1 MTSNSADRILQE
13 AYAAHQSSQPELA
26 ERLYKKL
33 LRLAPRDSD
42 GRNLLGLLYIEL
54 ERFDEAAQ
62 QIRRAMTVR
71 PGDPHSHYNLGA
83 ALMGVDAPSEAA
95 ENFAKALAID
105 PSNNQ
110 TRNALSAALNTA
122 GAHAAGSGQ
131 IQEALQYYAAAI
143 EHDPDNAKA
152 ILNRGNLQEQF
163 GDFDDAANSFKAA
176 IAAHPEFADAHF
188 QLAHLKQ
195 HVSTQDEIDAMSALF
210 DNGVLERKDNATLAY
225 GIAKANE
232 KLQRYADEFR
242 WLMKAH
248 NIKRSLEPF
257 DSEATTSRFWSL
269 KDTFTTDSIAKGN
282 FDGGANL
289 IFIVGMPRSG
299 TSLAEQILASHSEI
313 YGAGEVIAVADLNVN
328 PSTTPSKFQ
337 LLAGKVASTIAAR
350 AGEEKFN
357 VETTPANFLHLGKIA
372 LLFPKATIVHCVR
385 DPMDTCLSIYQHPLS
400 AAHAYAHDL
409 VTLGNYYR
417 EYELLMQH
425 WDQVL
430 PNPILNLQYE
440 SLVSDFEPTVR
451 SLVEFCGADF
461 EEQCLRFH
469 ETRRQIK
476 TPSASQVRQ
485 PIYQSSV
492 GRWRRY
498 EKELTPL
505 RRALT
510 RD

>member
-1 MTSNSADRILQE
+1 MTRDSADRLLQK
-13 AYAAHQSSQPELA
+13 AHAAHQSNQPELA

-42 GRNLLGLLYIEL
+42 GRNLLGLLYIEQR
-54 ERFDEAAQ
+54 RFKEAAQ
-62 QIRRAMTVR
+62 QIRRGMAIS
-71 PGDPHSHYNLGA
+71 PGNSHSHYNLGA
-83 ALMGVDAPSEAA
+83 ALVGVDAPSEAA

-105 PSNNQ
+105 PSNDE

-122 GAHAAGSGQ
+122 GARAAESGQ
-131 IQEALQYYAAAI
+131 IQEAQRYYAAAI
-143 EHDPDNAKA
+143 DHDPDNAKA

-176 IAAHPEFADAHF
+176 IATHPEFADAHF

-210 DNGVLERKDNATLAY
+210 GNGALESKDNATLAY

-248 NIKRSLEPF
+248 DIKRSFEPF
-257 DSEATTSRFWSL
+257 DAEAATSRFRSL
-269 KDTFTTDSIAKGN
+269 KNTFTTESTGKGN
-282 FDGGANL
+282 ADGGANL
-289 IFIVGMPRSG
+289 IFIIGMPRSG

-313 YGAGEVIAVADLNVN
+313 HGAGEVIAVADLIVS
-328 PSTTPSKFQ
+328 PTTPPRKFPQ
-337 LLAGKVASTIAAR
+337 LAANVTSTIAAR

-372 LLFPKATIVHCVR
+372 LLFPEATIVHCRR

-409 VTLGNYYR
+409 ETLGNYYR
-417 EYELLMQH
+417 EYEQLMQH
-425 WDQVL
+425 WGQVL

-451 SLVEFCGADF
+451 ALVEFCGADF

-469 ETRRQIK
+469 ETRRQVK

-498 EKELTPL
+498 EQELEPL
-505 RRALT
+505 RSALVQ
-510 RD
+510 D

>member
-1 MTSNSADRILQE
+1 MTRDSADRLLQE
-13 AYAAHQSSQPELA
+13 AYTAHQSSQSELA

-62 QIRRAMTVR
+62 QIRRAMTIR

-83 ALMGVDAPSEAA
+83 ALMGMDAPSEAA
-95 ENFAKALAID
+95 DNFAEALAID
-105 PSNNQ
+105 PNNNE

-122 GAHAAGSGQ
+122 GAHAAESGQ
-131 IQEALQYYAAAI
+131 IEEALQYYTAAI

-152 ILNRGNLQEQF
+152 ILNCGNLQEQF
-163 GDFDDAANSFKAA
+163 GDFDDASNSFKAA

-188 QLAHLKQ
+188 QLAHLK
-195 HVSTQDEIDAMSALF
+195 HHISTQEEIDAMSALF
-210 DNGVLERKDNATLAY
+210 ENGGLDSRDYTTLAH

-232 KLQRYADEFR
+232 KLLRYADEFR
-242 WLMKAH
+242 WLRKAH
-248 NIKRSLEPF
+248 DIKRSFEPF
-257 DSEATTSRFWSL
+257 DEAAAASRFRSL
-269 KDTFTTDSIAKGN
+269 KDIFTTEAIAKGN
-282 FDGGANL
+282 ADGGANL

-313 YGAGEVIAVADLNVN
+313 HGAGEVIAVADLNVS
-328 PSTTPSKFQ
+328 PSTPPREFPQ
-337 LLAGKVASTIAAR
+337 LASTVTKTIAAQ
-350 AGEEKFN
+350 ASEEIFN
-357 VETTPANFLHLGKIA
+357 VETTPTNFLHLGKIS
-372 LLFPKATIVHCVR
+372 LLFPEAKIVHCRR
-385 DPMDTCLSIYQHPLS
+385 DAMDTCLSIYQHPLS

-425 WDQVL
+425 WEQVV
-430 PNPILNLQYE
+430 PNPILTLQYE

-451 SLVEFCGADF
+451 TLVEFCGADF
-461 EEQCLRFH
+461 EERCLRFY
-469 ETRRQIK
+469 ETRRQVK

-498 EKELTPL
+498 ERELEPL
-505 RRALT
+505 RSVLVQ
-510 RD
+510 D

>member
-1 MTSNSADRILQE
+1 MTSSSTDRILQE

-54 ERFDEAAQ
+54 GRFDEAAQ

-83 ALMGVDAPSEAA
+83 ALMGVDAPLEAA

-105 PSNNQ
+105 PSNNK

-122 GAHAAGSGQ
+122 GAHAAESGR

-210 DNGVLERKDNATLAY
+210 NNGGLGSRDNATLAH

-232 KLQRYADEFR
+232 KLKRYADEFR

-248 NIKRSLEPF
+248 DIKRSLEPF
-257 DSEATTSRFWSL
+257 DAEAATSRFRSL
-269 KDTFTTDSIAKGN
+269 KDTFTTDAIAKGN
-282 FDGGANL
+282 ADGGANL
-289 IFIVGMPRSG
+289 IFIIGMPRSG

-313 YGAGEVIAVADLNVN
+313 YGAGEVIAVADLNIS
-328 PSTTPSKFQ
+328 PSTPPRKFPR
-337 LLAGKVASTIAAR
+337 LAAKVTNAIAAR
-350 AGEEKFN
+350 AGEEKFK

-372 LLFPKATIVHCVR
+372 LLFPEARVVHCRR

-409 VTLGNYYR
+409 ETLGNYYR

-425 WDQVL
+425 WDLIV

-440 SLVSDFEPTVR
+440 SLVSDFETTVR
-451 SLVEFCGADF
+451 TLVEFCGADF

-469 ETRRQIK
+469 ETRRQVK

-498 EKELTPL
+498 ERELEPL
-505 RRALT
+505 LESLG
-510 RD
+510 

>member
-1 MTSNSADRILQE
+1 MKRDSADRLFQE

-62 QIRRAMTVR
+62 QIRRAMTIR

-83 ALMGVDAPSEAA
+83 ALMGMDAPSEAA
-95 ENFAKALAID
+95 ENFAGALAID
-105 PSNNQ
+105 PSNNE

-122 GAHAAGSGQ
+122 GAHAAESGQ

-152 ILNRGNLQEQF
+152 ILNCGNLQEQF
-163 GDFDDAANSFKAA
+163 GDFDDASNSFKAA
-176 IAAHPEFADAHF
+176 IAAHPEFVDAHF
-188 QLAHLKQ
+188 QLAHLKR
-195 HVSTQDEIDAMSALF
+195 HVSTQEEIDAMSALF
-210 DNGVLERKDNATLAY
+210 ENGGLDSRDYATLAH

-232 KLQRYADEFR
+232 KLLRYADEFR
-242 WLMKAH
+242 WLRKAH
-248 NIKRSLEPF
+248 DIKRTFEPF
-257 DSEATTSRFWSL
+257 DEAAAASRFRSL
-269 KDTFTTDSIAKGN
+269 KDTFTTASLARGN
-282 FDGGANL
+282 ADGGANL

-313 YGAGEVIAVADLNVN
+313 YGAGEVIAVADLKVS
-328 PSTTPSKFQ
+328 PSTPLRKFPQ
-337 LLAGKVASTIAAR
+337 LAAKVTNTIRAR
-350 AGEEKFN
+350 AGEEKFI

-372 LLFPKATIVHCVR
+372 LLFPQARIVHCRR

-409 VTLGNYYR
+409 ETLGNYYR
-417 EYELLMQH
+417 EYELLMRH
-425 WDQVL
+425 WDQVV
-430 PNPILNLQYE
+430 PNPVLTLQYE

-451 SLVEFCGADF
+451 TLVEFCGADF

-469 ETRRQIK
+469 ETRRQVK

-498 EKELTPL
+498 ERELEPL
-505 RRALT
+505 RSALVQ
-510 RD
+510 D